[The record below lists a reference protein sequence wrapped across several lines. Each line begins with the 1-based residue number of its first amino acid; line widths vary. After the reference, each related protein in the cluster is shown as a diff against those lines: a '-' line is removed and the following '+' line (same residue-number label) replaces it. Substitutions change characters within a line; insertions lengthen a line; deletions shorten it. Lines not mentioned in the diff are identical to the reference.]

1 MHYKS
6 KIYQLNSLRL
16 GLVNEDHMWGR
27 PSIFFTIGSQ
37 KADVRATVQKYIDLH
52 EKGSHYI
59 VAIPYDIDGS
69 EPGDNYEIYTFYE
82 NFLGIKF
89 HVTEKIHQSHQFF
102 RDFGHPVNNFTE
114 FHFDDKTNFV
124 EMAANE

>member
-1 MHYKS
+1 MLYKS
-6 KIYQLNSLRL
+6 RIYKLNSLRL
-16 GLVNEDHMWGR
+16 GLINEEHMYGK
-27 PSIFFTIGSQ
+27 PSVFFTIGSQ
-37 KADVRATVQKYIDLH
+37 TADVESRVQKYIDLH
-52 EKGSHYI
+52 EKGSHYM

-89 HVTEKIHQSHQFF
+89 YVTEKIDQSHQFF
-102 RDFGHPVNNFTE
+102 RDFGTPVNNFTE

-124 EMAANE
+124 SMEANE